1 MTSVPGESS
10 AARWLL
16 RAAAVLGAVGLASAG
31 YQAAA
36 EAADRRKYPPPGRM
50 VDVGGR
56 SLHLID
62 MGAGSPAVVI
72 VQALGTNALDFLGF
86 YRSLA
91 SEARVCVYDRAALGW
106 SDPPRPGRRTHDVM
120 ARELHDLLAAA
131 GISPPYVLVGH
142 SLGGI
147 IARRFAVRYP
157 ADVAG
162 MVLIDSSHEDQVR
175 RLRAEGRWSNP
186 PVSTVRHALKRGTR
200 LLFLGLYRLLSREDV
215 SDVPPEYAGAARAVG
230 LTSRARR
237 ADLREL
243 LLTLRSHGS
252 VPDLGSLPLTVLTA
266 ANRDATWNAMQA
278 ELATIST
285 ESTHIVADFGGHF
298 LQRDNPELVSTAIR
312 EMLTRVRQ
320 AAPN

>member
-1 MTSVPGESS
+1 MAGQRLFL
-10 AARWLL
+10 A
-16 RAAAVLGAVGLASAG
+16 GAVALCAAGLASAG

-36 EAADRRKYPPPGRM
+36 EARDRKRYPPPGRM

-56 SLHLID
+56 PLHVID
-62 MGAGSPAVVI
+62 MGAGSPAVII

-91 SEARVCVYDRAALGW
+91 SEAHVVVYDRAALGW
-106 SDPPRPGRRTHDVM
+106 SEPPRPGRRTHDVM

-131 GISPPYVLVGH
+131 GISPPYLLVGH

-147 IARRFAVRYP
+147 IARRFAARYP

-175 RLRAEGRWSNP
+175 RLRAEGWWSNP

-200 LLFLGLYRLLSREDV
+200 LLFLGLYRLLSREDL

-230 LTSRARR
+230 LTARARR

-243 LLTLRSHGS
+243 LLTLRSHGDP
-252 VPDLGSLPLTVLTA
+252 PDLGALPLTVLTA

-278 ELATIST
+278 EIAAIST

-298 LQRDNPELVSTAIR
+298 LQRDNPDLVRGAIL
-312 EMLTRVRQ
+312 EMLTRVRSLR
-320 AAPN
+320 P

>member
-1 MTSVPGESS
+1 MTLAPGGSP

-16 RAAAVLGAVGLASAG
+16 RAAAALGAVGLLSAG

-36 EAADRRKYPPPGRM
+36 EAVDRRRYPPPGRM

-62 MGAGSPAVVI
+62 IGAGSPAVVI

-91 SEARVCVYDRAALGW
+91 SEAHVYVYDRAGLGW
-106 SDPPRPGRRTHDVM
+106 SEAPRRGRRTHDVM
-120 ARELHDLLAAA
+120 ARELRDLLAAA

-142 SLGGI
+142 SLGGV
-147 IARRFAVRYP
+147 IARRFAARYP
-157 ADVAG
+157 VDVAG
-162 MVLIDSSHEDQVR
+162 LVLIDSSHEDQVR
-175 RLRAEGRWSNP
+175 RLRAEGWWGHP

-215 SDVPPEYAGAARAVG
+215 SDVPPEYAGAAHAVS
-230 LTSRARR
+230 LTARARR

-243 LLTLRSHGS
+243 LLTLRPHGS
-252 VPDLGSLPLTVLTA
+252 PPDLGELPLTVLTA
-266 ANRDATWNAMQA
+266 ADRDATWNAMQA

-285 ESTHIVADFGGHF
+285 ESTHIVADHGGHF
-298 LQRDNPELVSTAIR
+298 LQRDNPELVRAAIR
-312 EMLTRVRQ
+312 DMIARIRET
-320 AAPN
+320 A

>member
-1 MTSVPGESS
+1 V
-10 AARWLL
+10 L
-16 RAAAVLGAVGLASAG
+16 RAAAALGAVGLASAG

-36 EAADRRKYPPPGRM
+36 EAVDRRRYPPPGRM

-56 SLHLID
+56 SLHLIE

-91 SEARVCVYDRAALGW
+91 SEAHVFVYDRAGLGW
-106 SDPPRPGRRTHDVM
+106 SESPRLGRRTHDVM
-120 ARELHDLLAAA
+120 ARELRDLLAAA

-147 IARRFAVRYP
+147 IARRFGARYP

-162 MVLIDSSHEDQVR
+162 LVLIDSSHEDQVR
-175 RLRAEGRWSNP
+175 RLRAEGWWSHP

-200 LLFLGLYRLLSREDV
+200 LLFLGLYRQLSREDV
-215 SDVPPEYAGAARAVG
+215 SDVPPEYADAARAVG
-230 LTSRARR
+230 LTARARYT
-237 ADLREL
+237 DLREL
-243 LLTLRSHGS
+243 LLTLRPHGGP
-252 VPDLGSLPLTVLTA
+252 PDLGALPLTVLTA
-266 ANRDATWNAMQA
+266 ADRDATWNAMQA

-285 ESTHIVADFGGHF
+285 ESTHIVADHGGHF
-298 LQRDNPELVSTAIR
+298 LQRDNPELVRAAIKGMLARIR
-312 EMLTRVRQ
+312 ET
-320 AAPN
+320 A

>member
-1 MTSVPGESS
+1 MPGESPV
-10 AARWLL
+10 ARWLL
-16 RAAAVLGAVGLASAG
+16 RTAAALGAVSLASAV

-36 EAADRRKYPPPGRM
+36 EATDRKRYPPPGRM

-62 MGAGSPAVVI
+62 MGARTPAVVI

-91 SEARVCVYDRAALGW
+91 SEAHVCVYDRAGLGW
-106 SDPPRPGRRTHDVM
+106 SDPPGPGRRTHDVM

-142 SLGGI
+142 SLGGT

-157 ADVAG
+157 DDVAG

-175 RLRAEGRWSNP
+175 RLRAEGWWSEP

-200 LLFLGLYRLLSREDV
+200 LLFLGLYRLLSTEDV
-215 SDVPPEYAGAARAVG
+215 SDVPPECAGAARAVS
-230 LTSRARR
+230 LTARARR

-243 LLTLRSHGS
+243 LLTLRPRGNP
-252 VPDLGSLPLTVLTA
+252 PDLGAIPLTVLTA

-285 ESTHIVADFGGHF
+285 ESTHIVAGYGGHF
-298 LQRDNPELVSTAIR
+298 LQRDNPDLVGAAIR
-312 EMLTRVRQ
+312 DMLTRVRE
-320 AAPN
+320 AASD